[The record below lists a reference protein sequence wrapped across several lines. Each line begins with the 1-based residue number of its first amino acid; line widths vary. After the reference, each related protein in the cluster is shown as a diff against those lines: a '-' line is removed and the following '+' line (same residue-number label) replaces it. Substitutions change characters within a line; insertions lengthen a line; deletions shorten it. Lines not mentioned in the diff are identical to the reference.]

1 MSIRQ
6 STHLPPATSFQR
18 DIQVHRDRDPAVI
31 ENRFTERAIEG
42 PIDVPVRTLSPAS
55 AATLNMGSN
64 PPLEYNRYAERKSPQ
79 NTIRSVNSDYIPDEA
94 QRTTQSR
101 SSTTTTMPHSTKT
114 LPNLSKI
121 STSTSHPPQTHQT
134 RPNGLGFGNG
144 LTRTISSE
152 YGLTRTCSSNSLHP
166 ADDNSTSNNDN
177 DMTSSENGPGTPQW
191 SSAVGKA
198 REGKTGRVIERLMG
212 ENDMLK
218 RDLNIERLRAE
229 ESRQSVKM
237 AEESKLALASRYE
250 SELHDAAINK
260 TLLKRKERQLADL
273 KAQVNVEKH
282 RADSAVESERSWREA
297 MDKTEE
303 DSKRKVEEAQQY
315 AALME
320 ARVNTMTTHW
330 KDQNAEV
337 DRKMANLSK
346 EIKDLVEVRQND
358 DRKIHTLQGLCEQQR
373 EMLVDL
379 ERKKEAIGQAF
390 EDYKQEQE
398 DGLKAIKDKSRGQ
411 EERNEAAIKETLEA
425 LGTLKWAIN
434 VNKNVNLDKD

>member
-1 MSIRQ
+1 MDS
-6 STHLPPATSFQR
+6 SDSENADSF
-18 DIQVHRDRDPAVI
+18 VAVI
-31 ENRFTERAIEG
+31 ENRLPERGIEG

-64 PPLEYNRYAERKSPQ
+64 PPSDYNRYAERKSPQ
-79 NTIRSVNSDYIPDEA
+79 QSTIRSVNSDYIADEA
-94 QRTTQSR
+94 QRTTQTRPS
-101 SSTTTTMPHSTKT
+101 TTTMPHSTKT
-114 LPNLSKI
+114 LPNLGKI

-134 RPNGLGFGNG
+134 RPNGLSIGNG

-152 YGLTRTCSSNSLHP
+152 FGLTRSYSNNSLHP
-166 ADDNSTSNNDN
+166 ADDNPASNIDN
-177 DMTSSENGPGTPQW
+177 DTTSPEYVPGTPQW

-237 AEESKLALASRYE
+237 AEESKLSLASRYE

-273 KAQVNVEKH
+273 KAQVNIEKQ
-282 RADSAVESERSWREA
+282 RADGAVESERSWRDA

-303 DSKRKVEEAQQY
+303 ESKRKVEEAQQY

-320 ARVNTMTTHW
+320 GRVNTMTTHW

-337 DRKMANLSK
+337 ERKITKLSK

-398 DGLKAIKDKSRGQ
+398 DGLKAIKYKSRDQ
-411 EERNEAAIKETLEA
+411 EERNEAAITETLEA

>member
-1 MSIRQ
+1 MSVRE
-6 STHLPPATSFQR
+6 STHLPPVTSFQR
-18 DIQVHRDRDPAVI
+18 DIHVHRDSDSAFI
-31 ENRFTERAIEG
+31 ENRRPERGIEG

-55 AATLNMGSN
+55 QRTLNMGSN
-64 PPLEYNRYAERKSPQ
+64 PPLDYNRYAEKKSPSR
-79 NTIRSVNSDYIPDEA
+79 TIRSVNSDYIPDEA
-94 QRTTQSR
+94 QHTTPSR
-101 SSTTTTMPHSTKT
+101 ATTTTMPHSTKT

-134 RPNGLGFGNG
+134 RPNGLALGNG
-144 LTRTISSE
+144 LTRTISSDL
-152 YGLTRTCSSNSLHP
+152 GLTRTHSNNSLHP
-166 ADDNSTSNNDN
+166 ADDTPTSNNDN
-177 DMTSSENGPGTPQW
+177 DTTSPENGPGTQQW

-237 AEESKLALASRYE
+237 AEESKLSLASRYE

-273 KAQVNVEKH
+273 KAQVNVEKQ
-282 RADSAVESERSWREA
+282 RADCAVESERSWRDA

-303 DSKRKVEEAQQY
+303 ESKRKVEEAQQY
-315 AALME
+315 VALME
-320 ARVNTMTTHW
+320 GRVNTMTNHW
-330 KDQNAEV
+330 KDQDAEV
-337 DRKMANLSK
+337 ERKMAKLSK
-346 EIKDLVEVRQND
+346 EIWDLVDLRQDD
-358 DRKIHTLQGLCEQQR
+358 DRKILTLQGLCEQQR

-379 ERKKEAIGQAF
+379 QGKKELIGQAF

-398 DGLKAIKDKSRGQ
+398 DGLKAIKDKSRDQ

-434 VNKNVNLDKD
+434 VNKNVNFDKD